1 MRTLCGNLWR
11 VDFKGRNRG
20 DNSRSGVRCL
30 IRIIGWVSAGPIYLF
45 VVFFFLHDYQYYI
58 LSIWRCQFTR
68 YDLYGLAHELTVKSR
83 ISLKVTQLI
92 SPVQLL
98 RVMTGALFFSSP
110 GRLRKSNRNY
120 NLTRAV
126 LYRTKNKT
134 RQEKSNLVNPI
145 PTAYGNHNWAA
156 VLVSLLSPSRNA
168 DTRCSTPETK
178 PLLSVPISVD
188 TW

>member
-11 VDFKGRNRG
+11 VGFKGRNRG

-30 IRIIGWVSAGPIYLF
+30 IRITGWVSAGPIYLF
-45 VVFFFLHDYQYYI
+45 VVFFFTRLSVL

-83 ISLKVTQLI
+83 ISLEVTQLI

-98 RVMTGALFFSSP
+98 RVMTEALFFFSP

-126 LYRTKNKT
+126 LYCTKNKT